1 VTDPRAGHEAARLLA
16 AAQDWLRTSAPHLAP
31 VADDG
36 EPCSCPVCR
45 AVAGLREADPD
56 AVGRWVDTAVATL
69 GSLVAQAGDL
79 AAKATT
85 AAEDADG
92 YDETDTD
99 ETDTDEADADEDVA
113 DAGDDE
119 APDAMTPAEQAPDG
133 GDERQDGP
141 APRRVRRIP
150 LEPQDDDPGRQD
162 R

>member
-1 VTDPRAGHEAARLLA
+1 MTDPRAGQEAARLLA

-56 AVGRWVDTAVATL
+56 AVGRWVDTAVAAL

-85 AAEDADG
+85 APEGDDA
-92 YDETDTD
+92 
-99 ETDTDEADADEDVA
+99 DEADVDAEDV
-113 DAGDDE
+113 GRWDDDV
-119 APDAMTPAEQAPDG
+119 PDATTPAEQAPDG